1 MSIWKLILAEIR
13 VRPWSFAIATL
24 VIAVATT
31 AVVAGPLL
39 LNAYARQTAQA
50 VAQLEAE
57 TQKELAKLDKQTKR
71 IMRDLGVNLRIVHRD
86 TKLGGLYT
94 DFKAVDF
101 PEAYVDKLAEAPQ
114 IETIVHV
121 IATLQEKITWKGRTA
136 LLVGMRPVLTAS
148 QKNEEKPHM
157 VKPVEPGTVIL
168 GYELAGDVRPGDTV
182 DILGKSFR
190 VASVRPQSGTL
201 EDVQLV
207 MDLHEAQQLVDK
219 PGRIHQILAL
229 NCKCKGN
236 RISRIRKE
244 LEGVLP
250 DTKVTEH
257 LSRATAREKQ
267 RDAVEQSRKRQIA
280 RLQADR
286 RRTQKATATL
296 LNILLPLTVAFSAAI
311 VGLLSWLNVRERRS
325 EVGILRALGKSA
337 PTIAWLFLGK
347 ALLVGLLGGLLGCL
361 GAYFTADGLI
371 RAAEAQTFAPLA
383 WDSTLGMLALLGA
396 PLVAAMAAYL
406 PTLSALTQDPAA
418 ILTS

>member
-207 MDLHEAQQLVDK
+207 MDLHEAQQLVGK

-383 WDSTLGMLALLGA
+383 WDSTLGILALLGA

>member
-182 DILGKSFR
+182 EILGKSFR

-207 MDLHEAQQLVDK
+207 MDLHEAQQLVGK

-337 PTIAWLFLGK
+337 PTIACLFLGK

-361 GAYFTADGLI
+361 GAYFTAEWLI
-371 RAAEAQTFAPLA
+371 RTAEAQTFAPLA
-383 WDSTLGMLALLGA
+383 WDSTLGMAALLGA

>member
-101 PEAYVDKLAEAPQ
+101 PEDYVDKLAEAPQ

-383 WDSTLGMLALLGA
+383 WDSTLGILALLGA

>member
-1 MSIWKLILAEIR
+1 MSVWKLVLAEIR
-13 VRPWSFAIATL
+13 VRPWSFAIAAL
-24 VIAVATT
+24 VIGVATA
-31 AVVAGPLL
+31 AVIAGPLL
-39 LNAYARQTAQA
+39 LDAYTRQTDQA
-50 VAQLEAE
+50 VARLEQE
-57 TQKELAKLDKQTKR
+57 TQQELAKLDKQTKR
-71 IMRDLGVNLRIVHRD
+71 IMRDLGINLRIVHRD

-94 DFKAVDF
+94 EFKAVDF
-101 PEAYVDKLAEAPQ
+101 PEAYIDRLARAPQ
-114 IETIVHV
+114 IQTIVHV
-121 IATLQEKITWKGRTA
+121 IATLQEKIQWNNRTA

-168 GYELAGDVRPGDTV
+168 GYELAGDTKAGDV
-182 DILGKSFR
+182 VEILGKRFR

-207 MDLHEAQQLVDK
+207 MDLHEAQELVGK

-244 LEGVLP
+244 LESVLP

-267 RDAVEQSRKRQIA
+267 RDAVEKARRKQIA
-280 RLQADR
+280 RLKEER
-286 RRTQKATATL
+286 RRNEAAQATL
-296 LNILLPLTVAFSAAI
+296 LGILLPLAVAFSAAI

-325 EVGILRALGKSA
+325 EVGILRALGKGGGM
-337 PTIAWLFLGK
+337 IAWLFLGK
-347 ALLVGLLGGLLGCL
+347 SLLVGAVGGILGCAGGYL
-361 GAYFTADGLI
+361 VADQLI
-371 RAAEAQTFAPLA
+371 ASAEAATFAELA
-383 WDSTLGMLALLGA
+383 WDNTLALVAMLGA
-396 PLVAAMAAYL
+396 PLVACMAAYL

-418 ILTS
+418 ILSS

>member
-1 MSIWKLILAEIR
+1 MSVWKLVLAEIR
-13 VRPWSFAIATL
+13 VRPWSFTIATL
-24 VIAVATT
+24 VIGVATT
-31 AVVAGPLL
+31 AVIAGPLL
-39 LNAYARQTAQA
+39 LDAYTRQTDQA
-50 VAQLEAE
+50 VARLEQE
-57 TQKELAKLDKQTKR
+57 TQQELAKLDKQTKR
-71 IMRDLGVNLRIVHRD
+71 IMRDLGINLRIVHRD

-94 DFKAVDF
+94 EFKAVDF
-101 PEAYVDKLAEAPQ
+101 PEAYIDRLAQAPQ
-114 IETIVHV
+114 IQTIVHV
-121 IATLQEKITWKGRTA
+121 IATLQEKIKWNNRTA

-168 GYELAGDVRPGDTV
+168 GYELAGDTKAGDV
-182 DILGKSFR
+182 VEILGKRFR

-207 MDLHEAQQLVDK
+207 MDLHEAQELVGK

-244 LEGVLP
+244 LESVLP

-267 RDAVEQSRKRQIA
+267 RDAVEKSRRKQIA
-280 RLQADR
+280 RLKEER
-286 RRTQKATATL
+286 RRTEAAQATL
-296 LNILLPLTVAFSAAI
+296 LGILLPMAVAFSAAI

-325 EVGILRALGKSA
+325 EVGILRALGKGGG
-337 PTIAWLFLGK
+337 TIAWLFLGK
-347 ALLVGLLGGLLGCL
+347 SLLVGAVGGILGCAGGYL
-361 GAYFTADGLI
+361 VANQLI
-371 RAAEAQTFAPLA
+371 ASAEAATFAELA
-383 WDSTLGMLALLGA
+383 WDNTLALLAMLGA
-396 PLVAAMAAYL
+396 PFVACMAAYL

-418 ILTS
+418 ILSS